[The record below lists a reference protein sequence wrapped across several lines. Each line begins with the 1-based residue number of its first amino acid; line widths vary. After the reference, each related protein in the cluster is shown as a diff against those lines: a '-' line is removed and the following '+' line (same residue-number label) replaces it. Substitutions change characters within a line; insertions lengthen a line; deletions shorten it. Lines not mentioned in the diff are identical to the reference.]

1 MREFELSLGVMV
13 GAQGSVLRPLPHE
26 AENNAAVGSWVRLPY
41 PDLRGQP
48 VAQVREVLLEDLY
61 LPELN
66 ERGEL
71 QPEKRGYVAGY
82 VARLEAGEELPNIQI
97 VEMED
102 GRLRVVDGHRRC
114 VSALRAGRRTIRAT
128 VAPLIEAAE
137 GMVPLTVE
145 LAAQS
150 RTMTSLRD
158 IEEPVVLSAAH
169 GALLQEI
176 THLRFFLNE
185 DVIRVIRETHHR
197 VNHDSTMG
205 ENDAACVPFVYHGGG
220 PTLGARLERGHKPQD
235 SQQIVWVDDMPR
247 ELAEVRVFYDGID
260 VRAKS
265 PLERGLVDG
274 EFVMWVQLLEHMNR
288 YEERLRQWRA
298 QSLGSQL
305 EAAMGGESGV
315 RATSSRGPG
324 PI

>member
-1 MREFELSLGVMV
+1 MKEFELSLGAKV
-13 GAQGSVLRPLPHE
+13 GAKGSVLRPLPHE
-26 AENNAAVGSWVRLPY
+26 EENTAPIGSWVKLPY

-48 VAQVREVLLEDLY
+48 IAQVREVLLDELY

-82 VARLEAGEELPNIQI
+82 VARLEAGEEPPNIHI

-114 VSALRAGRRTIRAT
+114 VSALRAGRQTIRAT
-128 VAPLIEAAE
+128 VEPLIEIAD
-137 GMVPLTVE
+137 GLVPLTVE

-150 RTMTSLRD
+150 RTMVSLRE
-158 IEEPVVLSAAH
+158 IEEPVVVSATH
-169 GALLQEI
+169 GALLEDI

-185 DVIRVIRETHHR
+185 DVIRVIRETQHR
-197 VNHDSTMG
+197 VNHDSSMG
-205 ENDAACVPFVYHGGG
+205 ENDWACVPFVYHGSG
-220 PTLGARLERGHKPQD
+220 PTLGARLERGHKPEGSD
-235 SQQIVWVDDMPR
+235 QIVWTDDMPL
-247 ELAEVRVFYDGID
+247 EVAEMRVFFDGVD
-260 VRAKS
+260 VKAKS

-274 EFVMWVQLLEHMNR
+274 EFVMWADLLERMKR

-298 QSLGSQL
+298 DHLGAQL
-305 EAAMGGESGV
+305 EAAMGGEQEV
-315 RATSSRGPG
+315 FAMPSRGPG
-324 PI
+324 LI